1 MTISCHCRASLRRKI
16 DVLKTVPSKKKV
28 SKGEPFDTLAHESGF
43 VAPVHFGLSFNI
55 VEG

>member
-1 MTISCHCRASLRRKI
+1 MTISRHCRASLRRKI